1 MLRRI
6 SIGIEKL
13 QRFDMQNS
21 KTTPFHNVQES
32 LLPISV
38 RNADVA
44 EQKPPAELAAKFVVC
59 FIGLQ
64 VSYLTWGYM
73 QELIMTTKF
82 TPTPLNPDGLFPSA
96 TFCVFSNRFLAVLLA
111 MFLTRMKHGKVT
123 TGVAGMASF
132 APCSLSNTVS
142 SWAQYASLKYVSFP
156 VQTLFKS
163 SKIIPVMLMGRLLK
177 NTKYPLSQYFEAA
190 LITLGVYIFSS
201 YSKEGRE
208 ESTELYGILCLCV
221 YICSDSFTSQWQSRI
236 YQKYGKPNVDQYQ
249 MMLGV
254 NSFSILFTVI
264 ALVTS
269 GDIPRILE
277 FLRENS
283 VCFRYNII
291 TAVCSASGQL
301 FIFYTIKEFGP
312 IVFTIIMTTRQ
323 LFSICISHMVFGHS
337 LSWKA
342 GGGAA
347 IVFGVIFYQ
356 ISRKL
361 RTR

>member
-1 MLRRI
+1 
-6 SIGIEKL
+6 
-13 QRFDMQNS
+13 
-21 KTTPFHNVQES
+21 VQ
-32 LLPISV
+32 
-38 RNADVA
+38 
-44 EQKPPAELAAKFVVC
+44 
-59 FIGLQ
+59 
-64 VSYLTWGYM
+64 
-73 QELIMTTKF
+73 
-82 TPTPLNPDGLFPSA
+82 
-96 TFCVFSNRFLAVLLA
+96 
-111 MFLTRMKHGKVT
+111 
-123 TGVAGMASF
+123 
-132 APCSLSNTVS
+132 
-142 SWAQYASLKYVSFP
+142 YVSFP

-208 ESTELYGILCLCV
+208 GSTELYGILCLCV

-301 FIFYTIKEFGP
+301 FIFYTIKVSEQQAKRASN
-312 IVFTIIMTTRQ
+312 TIQYT
-323 LFSICISHMVFGHS
+323 ICD
-337 LSWKA
+337 
-342 GGGAA
+342 
-347 IVFGVIFYQ
+347 
-356 ISRKL
+356 
-361 RTR
+361 